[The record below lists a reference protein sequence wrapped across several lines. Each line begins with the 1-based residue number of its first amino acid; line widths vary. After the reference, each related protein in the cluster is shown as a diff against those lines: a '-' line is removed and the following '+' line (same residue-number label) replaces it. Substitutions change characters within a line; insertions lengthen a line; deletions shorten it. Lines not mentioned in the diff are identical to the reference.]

1 MREIDAKQITE
12 TVAQMCKEAAYYL
25 PDDVYNAMKKARETE
40 TSPVGQNVL
49 DQIIR
54 NAEIAKAEDR
64 PYCQDTGMTIV
75 FLEVGQDL
83 HITGGLLEDAVNAGI
98 SKGYTEGYLRKSVV
112 GEPLFNRVNTKDNT
126 PGVIYT
132 KIVEGDKLKITVA
145 PKGFGSENKSGVKML
160 VPADG
165 VEGVKKAVM
174 DIILH
179 ASMNPCPPMVVGV
192 GIGGTMDRAALLSK
206 LALTRSV
213 DERNPMPEY
222 AKLEGELLELINQTG
237 IGPQLGGNTSA
248 LAVNVE
254 WGPTH
259 IAGLPVA
266 VTICCHAMRHK
277 QRVL

>member
-132 KIVEGDKLKITVA
+132 KIVAGDKLKITVA

-266 VTICCHAMRHK
+266 VTICCHAMRHN